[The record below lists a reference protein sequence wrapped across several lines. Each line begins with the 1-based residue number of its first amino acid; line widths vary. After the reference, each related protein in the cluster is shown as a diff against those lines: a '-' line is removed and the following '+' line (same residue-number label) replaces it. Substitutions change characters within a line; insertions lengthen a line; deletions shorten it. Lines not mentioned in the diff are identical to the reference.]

1 MRTIQLKLDFIGCTA
16 HNGKKLR
23 KRRELNAMAAPHVII
38 RGGHSTRSRKSD
50 QSIYFS
56 NSSSNDDLNDEDDGL
71 FTFVVKHNL
80 YFTILETE

>member
-1 MRTIQLKLDFIGCTA
+1 M
-16 HNGKKLR
+16 R
-23 KRRELNAMAAPHVII
+23 KRRELNAMAAPHVVV

-71 FTFVVKHNL
+71 FTFDFKYL
-80 YFTILETE
+80 

>member
-1 MRTIQLKLDFIGCTA
+1 
-16 HNGKKLR
+16 
-23 KRRELNAMAAPHVII
+23 MAAPHVII

-80 YFTILETE
+80 YFAIV